1 MMGEKKIKGRKRH
14 ILVDTQGF
22 LIQGVVTSADI
33 GDREG
38 LLKLAFR
45 SEKLLKDTKLIW
57 ADMGYQGEKSRNEL
71 LQFGIELEI
80 VRRPLK
86 GMWVHKDTDIS
97 SLKFEE
103 GFKVLPKRWIVER
116 TFAWMSKYRRLSK
129 DYEYLPS
136 TSESM
141 MYISMSRM
149 MLRRN

>member
-1 MMGEKKIKGRKRH
+1 MMGEKKVKGRKRH

-22 LIQGVVTSADI
+22 LVQAAVTGADF

-38 LLKLAFR
+38 LLKLIFR
-45 SEKLLKDTKLIW
+45 AGKLLESTKLIW
-57 ADMGYQGEKSRNEL
+57 ADMGYQGEKTKKWVS
-71 LQFGIELEI
+71 QFGIQLEI

-129 DYEYLPS
+129 DYEYFSS
-136 TSESM
+136 TTESM
-141 MYISMSRM
+141 MYISMSRL

>member
-1 MMGEKKIKGRKRH
+1 MMGGKKIKGRKRH

-22 LIQGVVTSADI
+22 LVQAAVTGADF

-38 LLKLAFR
+38 LLQLIFR
-45 SEKLLKDTKLIW
+45 AEKLLESTKLIW
-57 ADMGYQGEKSRNEL
+57 ADMGYQGEKARNWVS
-71 LQFGIELEI
+71 QFGIKLEI

-86 GMWVHKDTDIS
+86 GMWVHKDTDLS

-129 DYEYLPS
+129 DYEYFPS
-136 TSESM
+136 TTESM
-141 MYISMSRM
+141 MYISMSRL
-149 MLRRN
+149 MLRRI